1 VNVAAGLSLSAFV
14 LNTGT
19 GILQLALARAPGWR
33 RARTFALIALT
44 AGAYAAVDLVLA
56 TDGFSDRVYQAFGRL
71 NFALLGA
78 HICGWIAYVYG
89 GEDASFRALPRA
101 ARGFSIGL
109 AALTGI
115 FLLTGLQLGG
125 EVEIVDAGHGLGRY
139 HFPTTTA
146 LGEIYGAALFLS
158 ILVPVHEVVRRAR
171 RRERGSHVLLGAFA
185 LFLLCRLD
193 ELLVSN
199 RVIEF
204 LSLGDVGF
212 VAIVLGTT
220 IETAHRAIVDA
231 HVLASLKQQ
240 LEGDLLVRTEERNR
254 AQVALLESERLASL
268 GQLAAGVGHEINNPL
283 VYMILGLDR
292 LHEHLASA
300 GAPAEIHEALTDARD
315 GADRI
320 QRVVEGLRS
329 YSHHDEE
336 RLALDP
342 IEIVR
347 AALNVTAP
355 QLRYVANVE
364 LAFEPTPRVAAA
376 ESALVQVIGN
386 LLVNAGH
393 AVAERGSGLGSI
405 VVRTTTI
412 PSGEV
417 AIEVRD
423 DGVGLSP
430 DDLRRI
436 GEPCFTTRA
445 RAGGLGLGLF
455 VSRGIL
461 TAHGGRLETESQLGA
476 GTTVRVVLPSLL
488 TPPVAPAAR
497 ASPPTAPSTRRR
509 LLLVDDDPAVLRSLD
524 RALRRNW
531 EVVSVASGSAALD
544 AVRATPFDVVV
555 CDLMM
560 PGMSGMEV
568 ADVLRRSHPEL
579 FARTLFLTGGAVDEK
594 AARFL
599 ERSDIRHE
607 LKPVR
612 LDALERALA
621 SVVANPSG

>member
-1 VNVAAGLSLSAFV
+1 
-14 LNTGT
+14 
-19 GILQLALARAPGWR
+19 
-33 RARTFALIALT
+33 
-44 AGAYAAVDLVLA
+44 
-56 TDGFSDRVYQAFGRL
+56 
-71 NFALLGA
+71 
-78 HICGWIAYVYG
+78 
-89 GEDASFRALPRA
+89 
-101 ARGFSIGL
+101 
-109 AALTGI
+109 
-115 FLLTGLQLGG
+115 
-125 EVEIVDAGHGLGRY
+125 
-139 HFPTTTA
+139 
-146 LGEIYGAALFLS
+146 
-158 ILVPVHEVVRRAR
+158 
-171 RRERGSHVLLGAFA
+171 
-185 LFLLCRLD
+185 
-193 ELLVSN
+193 
-199 RVIEF
+199 
-204 LSLGDVGF
+204 
-212 VAIVLGTT
+212 
-220 IETAHRAIVDA
+220 
-231 HVLASLKQQ
+231 
-240 LEGDLLVRTEERNR
+240 
-254 AQVALLESERLASL
+254 
-268 GQLAAGVGHEINNPL
+268 
-283 VYMILGLDR
+283 
-292 LHEHLASA
+292 
-300 GAPAEIHEALTDARD
+300 
-315 GADRI
+315 
-320 QRVVEGLRS
+320 
-329 YSHHDEE
+329 
-336 RLALDP
+336 
-342 IEIVR
+342 
-347 AALNVTAP
+347 
-355 QLRYVANVE
+355 VE
-364 LAFEPTPRVAAA
+364 LACEPTPRVAAA